1 MVSLPTRVKMSEN
14 LPTTRPDTDL
24 SSTDLEKVRQFQAEG
39 LPGLAKLGEPDF
51 HRMTELYMNGLT
63 YWQIATTL
71 SLPRVLVMHLSHTY
85 GWYPAKQEYMTELQE
100 KIKGRVID
108 SKLAS
113 QDFMLLLIQ
122 AYQKRLG
129 GQLKRYLATDNASEA
144 NAINLKEIDKVLKA
158 IEILQSL
165 SSDGKTSS
173 GKTPAVGLNLGDG
186 VTIERSGDN
195 KVTITPA
202 IDKHLGSMLKKFADQ
217 RRAEQNKDTKTSDIK
232 ADEPKKEEPK
242 DEN

>member
-1 MVSLPTRVKMSEN
+1 MSEN
-14 LPTTRPDTDL
+14 LPAAKNDTDL
-24 SSTDLEKVRQFQAEG
+24 SPADLKKVHEFKAEG
-39 LPGLAKLGEPDF
+39 MPGLARLGESDF
-51 HRMTELYMNGLT
+51 HRIAELYMNGMT

-71 SLPRVLVMHLSHTY
+71 QISRVLVMHLSHTY
-85 GWYPAKQEYMTELQE
+85 NWYAAKQEYMHELQE

-129 GQLKRYLATDNASEA
+129 GQLRRYLATDDASHA
-144 NAINLKEIDKVLKA
+144 NGIDLKEIDKVLKA

-217 RRAEQNKDTKTSDIK
+217 RRAEQNKNDKTSDIK
-232 ADEPKKEEPK
+232 ADEPKNEEPK